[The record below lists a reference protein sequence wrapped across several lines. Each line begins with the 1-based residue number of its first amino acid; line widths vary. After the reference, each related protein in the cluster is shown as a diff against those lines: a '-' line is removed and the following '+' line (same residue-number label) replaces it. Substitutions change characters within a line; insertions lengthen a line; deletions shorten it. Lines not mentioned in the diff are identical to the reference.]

1 MSMMTFE
8 NARNPTGFL
17 KVKHSE
23 DWVRAAFLNSATA
36 FDDRF
41 LLLELKFVFRYAS
54 EAHVL
59 ADNMSQHA
67 YGSSHSVSH
76 FTG

>member
-1 MSMMTFE
+1 MTFE
-8 NARNPTGFL
+8 NSQNPTGFL

-23 DWVRAAFLNSATA
+23 VLVRAAFLNSATA

-41 LLLELKFVFRYAS
+41 LLLALKSVLLHAS

-67 YGSSHSVSH
+67 YGSSHFVSH
-76 FTG
+76 FAG

>member
-1 MSMMTFE
+1 MTFE
-8 NARNPTGFL
+8 NSQNPTGFL

-23 DWVRAAFLNSATA
+23 VLVRAAFLNSATA

-41 LLLELKFVFRYAS
+41 LLLALKSVSRHAS
-54 EAHVL
+54 EADVL
-59 ADNMSQHA
+59 ADNMSQHE
-67 YGSSHSVSH
+67 YGLSHSVSH